1 MSKTGLKVIFCLV
14 MVWLF
19 LIQATTYAGG
29 NVAGSFTML
38 NAPGD
43 PSGDGVIDASDITY
57 IENAVATDPTFA
69 LNNGCD
75 ANEDGE
81 VNALDITMIELLAT

>member
-1 MSKTGLKVIFCLV
+1 MSKTGLRVIFCLV

-29 NVAGSFTML
+29 NVAGSFMV

-43 PSGDGVIDASDITY
+43 SSGDGVIDASDVTY
-57 IENAVATDPTFA
+57 IEHAVAADQDHA

-75 ANEDGE
+75 ANEDGK
-81 VNALDITMIELLAT
+81 VNALDITMIELMAT

>member
-1 MSKTGLKVIFCLV
+1 MSKRGLIVIFCLV
-14 MVWLF
+14 MAWLC
-19 LIQATTYAGG
+19 LPQTTIYASG

-57 IENAVATDPTFA
+57 IEHIVVSDSEYA

-75 ANEDGE
+75 ANEDGK
-81 VNALDITMIELLAT
+81 VNALDITMIELMAT

>member
-1 MSKTGLKVIFCLV
+1 ML
-14 MVWLF
+14 
-19 LIQATTYAGG
+19 
-29 NVAGSFTML
+29 AGSFTTV

-57 IENAVATDPTFA
+57 IEHAVAANQDYA

-75 ANEDGE
+75 ANEDGK
-81 VNALDITMIELLAT
+81 VNALDITMIELMAT

>member
-1 MSKTGLKVIFCLV
+1 MSKRGLVVILCLAIA
-14 MVWLF
+14 WLC
-19 LIQATTYAGG
+19 LIPATTYASG
-29 NVAGSFTML
+29 NVTGSFATV

-57 IENAVATDPTFA
+57 IELAVAGLIGYA

-75 ANEDGE
+75 ANEDGK
-81 VNALDITMIELLAT
+81 VNALDITMIELMAT